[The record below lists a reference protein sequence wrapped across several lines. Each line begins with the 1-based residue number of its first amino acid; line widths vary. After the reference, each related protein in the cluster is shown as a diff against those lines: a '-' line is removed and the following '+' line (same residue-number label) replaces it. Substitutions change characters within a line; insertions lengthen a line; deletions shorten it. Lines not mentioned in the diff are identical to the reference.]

1 VYNCRASIIAYAK
14 AQNCIRRRSS
24 RFWSKGGRK
33 KRRRQGKEGTVC
45 EIFNGTR
52 VFAIKPDRKPNANN
66 KSGKTGVSWD
76 KSKQRWH
83 AVIEVQRKRINLGYF
98 KNLEEAIDARA
109 TGEQKYYAPIFAQ
122 YQAAE
127 SEAKSAP
134 SN

>member
-1 VYNCRASIIAYAK
+1 MIFRMNFQRNPSVNNTS
-14 AQNCIRRRSS
+14 
-24 RFWSKGGRK
+24 GR
-33 KRRRQGKEGTVC
+33 
-45 EIFNGTR
+45 
-52 VFAIKPDRKPNANN
+52 
-66 KSGKTGVSWD
+66 TGVSWD
-76 KSKQRWH
+76 KSKQRWRV
-83 AVIEVQRKRINLGYF
+83 AIGVQRKRINLGYF